1 MQPLYSNLWFD
12 PVVLVVLDPVVL
24 RYVISC
30 LTQKRLY
37 CTIWTKGKGDLEMTV
52 LSIGEARN
60 KLADVINRVSYGGE
74 RIVFARRGK
83 PVAALVS
90 TEDLDT
96 LRHIEDTKDIR
107 DAVKTLKAYA
117 HNQSEAVT
125 LAEYKNRRK
134 GKA

>member
-1 MQPLYSNLWFD
+1 
-12 PVVLVVLDPVVL
+12 
-24 RYVISC
+24 
-30 LTQKRLY
+30 
-37 CTIWTKGKGDLEMTV
+37 MTV

-90 TEDLDT
+90 ADDLDT
-96 LRHIEDTKDIR
+96 LRRMEDAEDMR
-107 DAVKTLKAYA
+107 DAAKALKEYE
-117 HNQSEAVT
+117 HNKVGAVT
-125 LAEYKNRRK
+125 LAEYKNQRK

>member
-1 MQPLYSNLWFD
+1 
-12 PVVLVVLDPVVL
+12 
-24 RYVISC
+24 
-30 LTQKRLY
+30 
-37 CTIWTKGKGDLEMTV
+37 MTV

-90 TEDLDT
+90 ADDLDT
-96 LRHIEDTKDIR
+96 LRRMEDAEDLR
-107 DAVKTLKAYA
+107 DAAKALKEYA
-117 HNQSEAVT
+117 HDKAGAVT
-125 LAEYKNRRK
+125 LAEYKKRRK

>member
-1 MQPLYSNLWFD
+1 
-12 PVVLVVLDPVVL
+12 
-24 RYVISC
+24 
-30 LTQKRLY
+30 
-37 CTIWTKGKGDLEMTV
+37 MTV

-90 TEDLDT
+90 ADDLDT
-96 LRHIEDTKDIR
+96 LRRMEDAEDMR
-107 DAVKTLKAYA
+107 DAAKALKEYA
-117 HNQSEAVT
+117 HDKAGAVT
-125 LAEYKNRRK
+125 LAEYKNQRK

>member
-1 MQPLYSNLWFD
+1 
-12 PVVLVVLDPVVL
+12 
-24 RYVISC
+24 
-30 LTQKRLY
+30 
-37 CTIWTKGKGDLEMTV
+37 MTV

-107 DAVKTLKAYA
+107 DAVKTLKAYS
-117 HNQSEAVT
+117 HNKSEAVT

>member
-1 MQPLYSNLWFD
+1 
-12 PVVLVVLDPVVL
+12 
-24 RYVISC
+24 
-30 LTQKRLY
+30 
-37 CTIWTKGKGDLEMTV
+37 MTV

-90 TEDLDT
+90 ADDLDT
-96 LRHIEDTKDIR
+96 LRRMEDAEDMR
-107 DAVKTLKAYA
+107 DAAKALKEYA
-117 HNQSEAVT
+117 HNKAGAVT
-125 LAEYKNRRK
+125 LAEYKNQRK

>member
-1 MQPLYSNLWFD
+1 
-12 PVVLVVLDPVVL
+12 
-24 RYVISC
+24 
-30 LTQKRLY
+30 
-37 CTIWTKGKGDLEMTV
+37 MTV

-90 TEDLDT
+90 ADDLDT
-96 LRHIEDTKDIR
+96 LRRMEDAEDLR
-107 DAVKTLKAYA
+107 DAAKALKEYEHDKAG
-117 HNQSEAVT
+117 AVT

>member
-1 MQPLYSNLWFD
+1 
-12 PVVLVVLDPVVL
+12 
-24 RYVISC
+24 
-30 LTQKRLY
+30 
-37 CTIWTKGKGDLEMTV
+37 MTV

-90 TEDLDT
+90 ADDLDT
-96 LRHIEDTKDIR
+96 LRRMEDAKDMR
-107 DAVKTLKAYA
+107 DAAKALKEYEYDKAG
-117 HNQSEAVT
+117 AVT
-125 LAEYKNRRK
+125 LAEYKNQRK

>member
-1 MQPLYSNLWFD
+1 
-12 PVVLVVLDPVVL
+12 
-24 RYVISC
+24 
-30 LTQKRLY
+30 
-37 CTIWTKGKGDLEMTV
+37 MTV

-90 TEDLDT
+90 ADDLDT
-96 LRHIEDTKDIR
+96 LRRMEDAEDMR
-107 DAVKTLKAYA
+107 DAAKALKAYA
-117 HNQSEAVT
+117 HDKAGALT
-125 LAEYKNRRK
+125 LAEYKNQRK

>member
-1 MQPLYSNLWFD
+1 
-12 PVVLVVLDPVVL
+12 
-24 RYVISC
+24 
-30 LTQKRLY
+30 
-37 CTIWTKGKGDLEMTV
+37 MTV

-90 TEDLDT
+90 ADDLDALRRMEDAEDL
-96 LRHIEDTKDIR
+96 R
-107 DAVKTLKAYA
+107 DAAKALNEYEHDKA
-117 HNQSEAVT
+117 GAVT
-125 LAEYKNRRK
+125 LAGYKNRRK

>member
-1 MQPLYSNLWFD
+1 
-12 PVVLVVLDPVVL
+12 
-24 RYVISC
+24 
-30 LTQKRLY
+30 
-37 CTIWTKGKGDLEMTV
+37 MTV

-90 TEDLDT
+90 ADDLDT
-96 LRHIEDTKDIR
+96 LRRMEDAEDMR
-107 DAVKTLKAYA
+107 DAAKALKEYA
-117 HNQSEAVT
+117 HDKAGALT
-125 LAEYKNRRK
+125 LAEYKNQRK

>member
-1 MQPLYSNLWFD
+1 
-12 PVVLVVLDPVVL
+12 
-24 RYVISC
+24 
-30 LTQKRLY
+30 
-37 CTIWTKGKGDLEMTV
+37 MTV

-90 TEDLDT
+90 ADDLDT
-96 LRHIEDTKDIR
+96 LRRMEDAEDMR
-107 DAVKTLKAYA
+107 DAAKALKEYEHDKAG
-117 HNQSEAVT
+117 AVT
-125 LAEYKNRRK
+125 LAEYKHQRK

>member
-1 MQPLYSNLWFD
+1 
-12 PVVLVVLDPVVL
+12 
-24 RYVISC
+24 
-30 LTQKRLY
+30 
-37 CTIWTKGKGDLEMTV
+37 MTV

-90 TEDLDT
+90 ADDLDT
-96 LRHIEDTKDIR
+96 LRRMEDAEDMR
-107 DAVKTLKAYA
+107 DAAKALKEYE
-117 HNQSEAVT
+117 HNKAGAVT
-125 LAEYKNRRK
+125 LAEYKNQRK